1 MNNKYPQINLPKIEN
16 YHKLDVYRQNGG
28 YQQAQNAMQIQSDD
42 IINIVKAS
50 GLKGRGGAG
59 FPTGLKWSFMP
70 KQSDK
75 PKYLCVNGDE
85 SEPGSFK
92 DRQILEFNPHQL
104 IEGIIIAAKAMG
116 ITTSYIYIRGEYHK
130 WVKCMQAAVDEAY
143 SEGLLGEKMKQTFN
157 TDFMTDIVVH
167 KGAGAYVC
175 GEETS
180 QMNSI
185 EGKRA
190 YPRNKPPFPAGFGL
204 WGCPTTINNVETIT
218 TVPQILKIGAEE
230 FSKIGH
236 PNQTGTMLFGVS
248 GNIAKPGVY
257 ELLTGTPMKE
267 LLFDICGG
275 VPNGKKLKA
284 IIPGGVSMVPLKA
297 DEIDNLTLDADS
309 LRSVGSGIGTG
320 GIIVMDEDADLV
332 KVCLRI
338 SHFFHHESCGQCTP
352 CREGNGWM
360 EKILKRI
367 INGDATSKDI
377 DLLYEVADNIEGKTV
392 CALGDACAWPIKGF
406 IKKFRNDFE
415 KYVKENRTYISPNA
429 VHSKRNTKEDLVFVF

>member
-1 MNNKYPQINLPKIEN
+1 
-16 YHKLDVYRQNGG
+16 
-28 YQQAQNAMQIQSDD
+28 
-42 IINIVKAS
+42 
-50 GLKGRGGAG
+50 
-59 FPTGLKWSFMP
+59 
-70 KQSDK
+70 
-75 PKYLCVNGDE
+75 
-85 SEPGSFK
+85 
-92 DRQILEFNPHQL
+92 
-104 IEGIIIAAKAMG
+104 
-116 ITTSYIYIRGEYHK
+116 
-130 WVKCMQAAVDEAY
+130 
-143 SEGLLGEKMKQTFN
+143 
-157 TDFMTDIVVH
+157 
-167 KGAGAYVC
+167 
-175 GEETS
+175 
-180 QMNSI
+180 
-185 EGKRA
+185 
-190 YPRNKPPFPAGFGL
+190 
-204 WGCPTTINNVETIT
+204 
-218 TVPQILKIGAEE
+218 
-230 FSKIGH
+230 
-236 PNQTGTMLFGVS
+236 MLFGVS